1 MFYYI
6 DQFRIPF
13 FPIWLVKTKFILE
26 FIVRSVETDLERWT
40 LVVTVISVDAYS
52 FLASSELTCY
62 LEDTEIGVLSL
73 HCATW

>member
-6 DQFRIPF
+6 DQLRIPF

-26 FIVRSVETDLERWT
+26 FIVRSVETDLGRWT

-52 FLASSELTCY
+52 FLASSELACY